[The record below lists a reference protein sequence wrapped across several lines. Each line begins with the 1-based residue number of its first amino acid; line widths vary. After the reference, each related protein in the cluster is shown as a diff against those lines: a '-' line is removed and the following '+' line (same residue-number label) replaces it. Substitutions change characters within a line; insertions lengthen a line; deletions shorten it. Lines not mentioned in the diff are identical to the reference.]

1 MSNDKNKILRI
12 KLVDLE
18 NLLQRK
24 YSEGRGIAKVQILK
38 ILQESRLEPKEK
50 VTITYLQEKI
60 QSEV

>member
-1 MSNDKNKILRI
+1 MSNDKNKILKI

-24 YSEGRGIAKVQILK
+24 YSEGRGMAKVQILK

>member
-1 MSNDKNKILRI
+1 MKNSKVIRI

-24 YSEGRGIAKVQILK
+24 YQEGRGESKVQILK
-38 ILQESRLEPKEK
+38 ILQEARLKPKEI